1 MKVIKVI
8 IDKLDLNK
16 YSFVETYS
24 KKIYM
29 INPQITNL
37 KGFLNAVDIM
47 KPREFE
53 YFIGKNS
60 PMENSFRFNDYKMF
74 RNSTVKYDKQK
85 IKGAKEVN
93 FILRGEKF
101 NIVCLIKRKDLIE
114 FLNIVYAY
122 IFKERLHIGNGSKE
136 KNYFSYLVSK
146 IFRKNIF
153 ESIRTETEIIDG
165 EVKKWKICF

>member
-1 MKVIKVI
+1 MI
-8 IDKLDLNK
+8 IEDKLNLNTNK
-16 YSFVETYS
+16 YSFMEIHS

-29 INPQITNL
+29 INPQITNFKGIL
-37 KGFLNAVDIM
+37 KAIDIM

-53 YFIGKNS
+53 YYIGKNS

-101 NIVCLIKRKDLIE
+101 HIVCLIRRKNLME
-114 FLNIVYAY
+114 FLNIIYAY
-122 IFKERLHIGNGSKE
+122 IFKERLCIGNESRE
-136 KNYFSYLVSK
+136 KNYFSYLISK
-146 IFRKNIF
+146 ILSKNIY

-165 EVKKWKICF
+165 EVKKWKISF